1 MSKKLWEASQRIKFS
16 SNLHSFEKHI
26 SKKYSKK
33 FNQNYSSILK
43 WSISNPGKFWDSVW
57 DYCSI
62 KGQKGKNKLIKS
74 KVFYKN
80 KFLPKSKLNFSENLL
95 SKNNKDK
102 AVTFISENGFREER
116 NWKQLNNNVSKIIN
130 FFKKIKLNKKDRI
143 GAYMPN
149 CIETVEGFIATAAIG
164 AIWSS
169 CSPDFGINGVVER
182 FLQIKP
188 KILFITDKYFYNG
201 KEINILERVPK
212 ILEKI
217 KSIQYV
223 VFINY
228 PGEKYLPNKYKFK
241 KVNIFSWDK
250 LKKIKSKKIKFSKF
264 DFEKE
269 LAILYSSGTTGKPK
283 CICHRSGGVLLQHVK
298 EHQLHCNI
306 KENDMFFILQH
317 VGG

>member
-1 MSKKLWEASQRIKFS
+1 
-16 SNLHSFEKHI
+16 
-26 SKKYSKK
+26 
-33 FNQNYSSILK
+33 
-43 WSISNPGKFWDSVW
+43 
-57 DYCSI
+57 
-62 KGQKGKNKLIKS
+62 
-74 KVFYKN
+74 
-80 KFLPKSKLNFSENLL
+80 
-95 SKNNKDK
+95 
-102 AVTFISENGFREER
+102 
-116 NWKQLNNNVSKIIN
+116 
-130 FFKKIKLNKKDRI
+130 
-143 GAYMPN
+143 MPN
-149 CIETVEGFIATAAIG
+149 CIETVEVFLATTAIG
-164 AIWSS
+164 TIWSS

-283 CICHRSGGVLLQHVK
+283 CICHRSGGVLLQHKK
-298 EHQLHCNI
+298 EHQLHCDI
-306 KENDMFFILQH
+306 KENDNVFYFTTCGWMMWNWLVSCLASESTILLYDGSPFFPETDFLFNIIEKEKITHFGTGAKYLDALKQEKLSINDKFNLEFLKTILST
-317 VGG
+317 GSPRC